1 MKTPSKKAVTIA
13 KDLITLTDLCETLE
27 EKHEIIYQN
36 FLKRNNYNESDW
48 FLIDEKI
55 LNKNGLLEV
64 NEDLTKVNE
73 VINLKMEKE
82 NEAIDFLLNET
93 GVTKLTK
100 IQKESFTTV
109 YKYRK
114 TAVKLFLSYYT
125 QFINL

>member
-13 KDLITLTDLCETLE
+13 KDLITLTALCEMLE

-48 FLIDEKI
+48 FDINKEE
-55 LNKNGLLEV
+55 LNKNGLLEI
-64 NEDLTKVNE
+64 NKDLTKVNE
-73 VINLKMEKE
+73 VNNLKMKKE
-82 NEAIDFLLNET
+82 DEAIDFLLNET

-125 QFINL
+125 QFINF

>member
-1 MKTPSKKAVTIA
+1 MKTPSKKAITITR
-13 KDLITLTDLCETLE
+13 DLITLTALCEMLE

-48 FLIDEKI
+48 FDIDEEE
-55 LNKNGLLEV
+55 LNKNGLLEI
-64 NEDLTKVNE
+64 NKDLTKVNE
-73 VINLKMEKE
+73 VINLKMKKE
-82 NEAIDFLLNET
+82 NEAINFLLNET

-125 QFINL
+125 QFINF